1 MVELRASL
9 TNLGGHRD
17 ACYQNQ
23 SDGRLVAGEAGTT
36 VYPDIALPAIQSIY
50 EVSVY

>member
-9 TNLGGHRD
+9 TNLVGHRD

-23 SDGRLVAGEAGTT
+23 SDGRLVAGEAGT
-36 VYPDIALPAIQSIY
+36 VYTDIALPAIQSIY
-50 EVSVY
+50 EASVY